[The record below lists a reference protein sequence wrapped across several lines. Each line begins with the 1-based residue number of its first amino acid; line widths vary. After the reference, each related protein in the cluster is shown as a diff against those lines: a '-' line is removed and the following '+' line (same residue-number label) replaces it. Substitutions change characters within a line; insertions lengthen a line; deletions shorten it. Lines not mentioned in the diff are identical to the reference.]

1 MGVDILNIIV
11 CVDKDNGMLFNN
23 RRLSKDKILCEKI
36 LEITSSSKLLMNEYT
51 KSLFENSENIIV
63 DNNFLQN
70 ANLGDFCFI
79 ENIDINE
86 YDQIERVYIFNW
98 NRKYPAD
105 RFFNLNLSNFKKIKT
120 ENFAGNSH
128 EKITLEIYTRS

>member
-70 ANLGDFCFI
+70 ANSGDFCFI

-86 YDQIERVYIFNW
+86 YAQIEQVYIFNW

>member
-1 MGVDILNIIV
+1 MGVDIFNIIV

-51 KSLFENSENIIV
+51 KTLFENSENIIV

-86 YDQIERVYIFNW
+86 YDQIEQIYIFNW

-105 RFFNLNLSNFKKIKT
+105 RFLNLNLSNFKKIKT

>member
-1 MGVDILNIIV
+1 MNIIV

-70 ANLGDFCFI
+70 ANF
-79 ENIDINE
+79 
-86 YDQIERVYIFNW
+86 
-98 NRKYPAD
+98 
-105 RFFNLNLSNFKKIKT
+105 LNNM
-120 ENFAGNSH
+120 
-128 EKITLEIYTRS
+128 

>member
-1 MGVDILNIIV
+1 MNIIV

-86 YDQIERVYIFNW
+86 YNQIEQVYIFNW

>member
-11 CVDKDNGMLFNN
+11 CVDKDNGILFNN
-23 RRLSKDKILCEKI
+23 RRLSKDKIVSEKI
-36 LEITSSSKLLMNEYT
+36 LEITASSKLLMNEYT

-63 DNNFLQN
+63 DNDFLQN
-70 ANLGDFCFI
+70 ANSGDFCFI
-79 ENIDINE
+79 ENSDINE
-86 YDQIERVYIFNW
+86 YDKIEQVYIFNW

-105 RFFNLNLSNFKKIKT
+105 RFFNFNLSNFKKVNT

>member
-1 MGVDILNIIV
+1 MKIIV
-11 CVDKDNGMLFNN
+11 CVDKDNGMLFNS
-23 RRLSKDKILCEKI
+23 RRLSKDKIVSEKI
-36 LEITSSSKLLMNEYT
+36 LEITASSRLLMNEYT

-63 DNNFLQN
+63 DNDFLQN
-70 ANLGDFCFI
+70 ANSGDFCFV
-79 ENIDINE
+79 ENIDITE
-86 YDQIERVYIFNW
+86 YDKIEQVYIFNW

-105 RFFNLNLSNFKKIKT
+105 RFFNLNLSNFKKTIT

>member
-86 YDQIERVYIFNW
+86 YDQIEQVYIFNW

-120 ENFAGNSH
+120 ENFVGNSH

>member
-86 YDQIERVYIFNW
+86 YDQIEQVYIFNW

>member
-1 MGVDILNIIV
+1 MNIIV
-11 CVDKDNGMLFNN
+11 CVDKDNGILFNN
-23 RRLSKDKILCEKI
+23 RRLSKDKIVSEKI
-36 LEITSSSKLLMNEYT
+36 LEITASSKLLMNEYT

-63 DNNFLQN
+63 DNDFLQN
-70 ANLGDFCFI
+70 ANSGDFCFI
-79 ENIDINE
+79 ENSDINE
-86 YDQIERVYIFNW
+86 YDKIEQVYIFNW

-105 RFFNLNLSNFKKIKT
+105 RFFNFNLSNFKKVNT

>member
-1 MGVDILNIIV
+1 MNIIV

-86 YDQIERVYIFNW
+86 YDQIEQVYIFNW

>member
-1 MGVDILNIIV
+1 
-11 CVDKDNGMLFNN
+11 
-23 RRLSKDKILCEKI
+23 
-36 LEITSSSKLLMNEYT
+36 MNEYT
-51 KSLFENSENIIV
+51 KSLFENSEKIIV

-86 YDQIERVYIFNW
+86 YDQIEQVYIFNW

>member
-1 MGVDILNIIV
+1 MNIIV
-11 CVDKDNGMLFNN
+11 CVDKDNGILFNN
-23 RRLSKDKILCEKI
+23 RRLSKDKIVSEKI

-51 KSLFENSENIIV
+51 KSLFENSENIII
-63 DNNFLQN
+63 DNDFLQN
-70 ANLGDFCFI
+70 ANPGDFCFI
-79 ENIDINE
+79 ENSDINE
-86 YDQIERVYIFNW
+86 YDKIEKVYIFNW

-105 RFFNLNLSNFKKIKT
+105 KFFNFNLSNFKKVNT

>member
-1 MGVDILNIIV
+1 MNIIV

-23 RRLSKDKILCEKI
+23 RRLSKDKIVSEKI

-63 DNNFLQN
+63 DNNFLRN
-70 ANLGDFCFI
+70 ANSGDFCFI
-79 ENIDINE
+79 ENVNINE
-86 YDQIERVYIFNW
+86 YDEIEQVYIFNW

-105 RFFNLNLSNFKKIKT
+105 KFFNFNLSNFK
-120 ENFAGNSH
+120 
-128 EKITLEIYTRS
+128 

>member
-1 MGVDILNIIV
+1 MNIIV

-51 KSLFENSENIIV
+51 KSLFENSEKIIV

-86 YDQIERVYIFNW
+86 YDQIEQVYIFNW

>member
-1 MGVDILNIIV
+1 MGVNNLNIIV
-11 CVDKDNGMLFNN
+11 CVDKDNGILFNN
-23 RRLSKDKILCEKI
+23 RRLSKDKIVSEKI

-51 KSLFENSENIIV
+51 KSLFENSENIII
-63 DNNFLQN
+63 DNDFLQN
-70 ANLGDFCFI
+70 ANPGDFCFI
-79 ENIDINE
+79 ENSDINE
-86 YDQIERVYIFNW
+86 YDKIEKVYIFNW

-105 RFFNLNLSNFKKIKT
+105 KFFNFNLSNFKKVNT

>member
-86 YDQIERVYIFNW
+86 YNQIEQVYIFNW

>member
-51 KSLFENSENIIV
+51 KSLFENSEKIIV

-86 YDQIERVYIFNW
+86 YDQIEQVYIFNW

>member
-51 KSLFENSENIIV
+51 KTLFENSENIIV

-86 YDQIERVYIFNW
+86 YDQIEQVYIFNW